1 MPWLCLFLKDT
12 NTEKGNYVCNH
23 GQFSSKS
30 SNSINTL
37 PPPCL
42 VPYRQTSLVGQL
54 MKPAHQTRKSQ
65 TVIAFISARC
75 NFVPVS
81 ICCNWS
87 NFSSILGTI
96 LLSSLFDKLL
106 ISGEWKTP
114 KITATVM
121 SGSTPVTCLWLIMVV
136 LSWLLHYLL
145 YLIGELNI
153 CQPLFFWIASAWSS
167 SVVTQL
173 FSAGSLQWLW
183 IRETI
188 KWQMCAR
195 ILVSRHFRV
204 QEVHCRNDVPKHHRV
219 STGPGREENW
229 LQAVSRCI

>member
-30 SNSINTL
+30 SNSIDTL
-37 PPPCL
+37 PPSRL

-54 MKPAHQTRKSQ
+54 MKPAHHTRKSQ

-81 ICCNWS
+81 IYCNWS

-136 LSWLLHYLL
+136 LAWLLH

-153 CQPLFFWIASAWSS
+153 FQPLFLLNCLRLEFHCSS
-167 SVVTQL
+167 SAVL
-173 FSAGSLQWLW
+173 CW
-183 IRETI
+183 IVAVIMDSRDN
-188 KWQMCAR
+188 QMAN
-195 ILVSRHFRV
+195 VHPHFGFTPLPCPGGAP
-204 QEVHCRNDVPKHHRV
+204 QEWCSWTPPGKHRP
-219 STGPGREENW
+219 GAGRE
-229 LQAVSRCI
+229 LAAGRQQMHLS